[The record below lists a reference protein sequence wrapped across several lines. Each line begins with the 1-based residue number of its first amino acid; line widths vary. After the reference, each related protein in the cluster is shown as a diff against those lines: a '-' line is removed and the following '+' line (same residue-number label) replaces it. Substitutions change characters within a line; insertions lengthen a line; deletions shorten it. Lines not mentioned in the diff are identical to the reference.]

1 MKNKII
7 FINLKNNKYT
17 RTRNYYNGL
26 KKIGVECTWCDV
38 DGFIELLILFR
49 EIRSFQ
55 GKTTVVVTSRSQLL
69 SIYGFFLGFRV
80 ILDAGLPLWD
90 GVITSRRSFGF
101 MGWGLIK
108 VYFTDFLSFQLSRH
122 VIFETNIQL
131 SRVSKMFLV
140 KKQKLSYVLLGVDEN
155 RFLIE
160 KIDRTTRV
168 PSNNTLKILFRGGN
182 QIESGISILVE
193 ACKLL
198 KNDKRFTFTLVTNS
212 LEQQIKIANLDLVV
226 GHIDDDLVKELI
238 LNSDLILGQLLN
250 HKRLSIAIPHKF
262 YEAAYFS
269 KPYLTADYGLMKD
282 LVNKNLVFGFEAGEV
297 QSFVGSLNVLFEK
310 RNELLVYGN
319 RLGDWYRQNS
329 SQSVLTENFYKIIS
343 STRK

>member
-26 KKIGVECTWCDV
+26 LKLGVECTWHDIN
-38 DGFIELLILFR
+38 GFIGLLMLYR
-49 EIRSFQ
+49 EIKSFQ
-55 GKTTVVVTSRSQLL
+55 NKTTVVATSRSQLL
-69 SIYGFFLGFRV
+69 SIYSFFLGYRV
-80 ILDAGLPLWD
+80 VLDAGLPLWD

-108 VYFTDFLSFQLSRH
+108 VYFTDFLSFHLSKH
-122 VIFETNIQL
+122 VIFETDVQL
-131 SRVSKMFLV
+131 SRVSKMFVV
-140 KKQKLSYVLLGVDEN
+140 KKRKLSCVLLGVDEN
-155 RFLIE
+155 RFLLE
-160 KIDRTTRV
+160 NIDRITRV
-168 PSNNTLKILFRGGN
+168 ANNNTLNILFRGGN
-182 QIESGISILVE
+182 QIESGISLLIE

-198 KNDKRFTFTLVTNS
+198 KNDKRFTFVLVTNT
-212 LEQQIKIANLDLVV
+212 LGHQIKIKNLDLII
-226 GHIDDDLVKELI
+226 GHIDDDLIKDLI
-238 LNSDLILGQLLN
+238 LKSDLILGQLLN

-282 LVNKNLVFGFEAGEV
+282 LVNKNLVFGFKAGDV
-297 QSFVGSLNVLFEK
+297 RSFIERLNVLFEK
-310 RNELLVYGN
+310 RVELLAYGN

-329 SQSVLTENFYKIIS
+329 SQSVLTENFYKIIL